1 MTFSQNLLDNSQ
13 PQTVSA
19 ISQPYRSQN
28 QNIMYQQQSLNYQGR
43 SNFFQNR
50 VPVSRLNA
58 TPERTNVNVAKTLKQ
73 LQNRLEDYPV
83 IVSTM
88 LEEGIDFVEKAKV
101 DKSEEEFNI
110 VTNLIEMLKTKIKE
124 KDEKIKNFM
133 PMIIGE
139 FNSMSMTLE
148 KVKGDKDKYSHLIDT
163 LQLIIDKQ
171 RKIIDQLKL
180 EVSSFKT
187 ATKTIKVKN
196 MDKLVDDSNIS
207 SRQVIRDTGYS
218 IPEDDDFISRRTP
231 RSILKPILT
240 PSSSESMRM
249 FSLDDIIA
257 VSDEEDDDPEQE
269 AIHMATVLG

>member
-1 MTFSQNLLDNSQ
+1 
-13 PQTVSA
+13 
-19 ISQPYRSQN
+19 
-28 QNIMYQQQSLNYQGR
+28 
-43 SNFFQNR
+43 
-50 VPVSRLNA
+50 
-58 TPERTNVNVAKTLKQ
+58 
-73 LQNRLEDYPV
+73 
-83 IVSTM
+83 
-88 LEEGIDFVEKAKV
+88 
-101 DKSEEEFNI
+101 
-110 VTNLIEMLKTKIKE
+110 
-124 KDEKIKNFM
+124 
-133 PMIIGE
+133 
-139 FNSMSMTLE
+139 MTLE

-257 VSDEEDDDPEQE
+257 VSDEEDDNSDIDSGSSLDIVFSDIFTINSEDE
-269 AIHMATVLG
+269 MVAEE

>member
-1 MTFSQNLLDNSQ
+1 M
-13 PQTVSA
+13 
-19 ISQPYRSQN
+19 
-28 QNIMYQQQSLNYQGR
+28 
-43 SNFFQNR
+43 
-50 VPVSRLNA
+50 
-58 TPERTNVNVAKTLKQ
+58 NVAKTLKQ
-73 LQNRLEDYPV
+73 LQNSLEDYPV
-83 IVSTM
+83 IVSKM
-88 LEEGIDFVEKAKV
+88 LEEGLDFVEKAKA
-101 DKSEEEFNI
+101 DKSEDEFKI
-110 VTNLIEMLKTKIKE
+110 VTNLIEMLKSEIKE

-148 KVKGDKDKYSHLIDT
+148 KLKGDKCKYSQLIDI
-163 LQLIIDKQ
+163 LQMIIDEQK
-171 RKIIDQLKL
+171 KIIDQLKL

-240 PSSSESMRM
+240 PSSSKSVRK

-257 VSDEEDDDPEQE
+257 VSDEEDDDSDIDSGSSLDIDFSDIFTINSEDE
-269 AIHMATVLG
+269 MVVEE